1 MDNSCIPFSTETTMS
16 PSHADSSR
24 IDNAA
29 EDSQQLFPSAQ
40 EIDLQT
46 ILSAWNSATDRLQ
59 KTHEALSAEI
69 ARLTAELEA
78 KNHELARKNRLA
90 DLGQMAA
97 HVAHEVRNGLVPMKL
112 YLSLLRRRLISDTS
126 SVETLD
132 KVTSSLATVE
142 ATVSDL
148 LHFSTQRDPS
158 IAAFDLKHLIAQ
170 VCDSIA
176 PQLDAQG
183 ITTTLLLENHGTFH
197 ADQEMLRRA
206 LLNLLL
212 NSLDVMP
219 EGGTL
224 TIETSTDTS
233 GTTLSVR
240 DSGPGISEDH
250 LQHLFEPFFTTKNTG
265 TGLGLAIVDRVVQ
278 AHGGYISVNNA
289 SSGGAIFT
297 LHFPR
302 RGEELAA

>member
-1 MDNSCIPFSTETTMS
+1 MNPEILPFENGSLASQEMTS
-16 PSHADSSR
+16 PLPA
-24 IDNAA
+24 
-29 EDSQQLFPSAQ
+29 AQ

-46 ILSAWNSATDRLQ
+46 ILAAWNSATDRLQ

-112 YLSLLRRRLISDTS
+112 YLSLLRRRLASDAGS
-126 SVETLD
+126 LETVN
-132 KVTSSLATVE
+132 KVVSSLSTVE

-158 IAAFDLKHLIAQ
+158 VGPLDLKNLIAQ

-176 PQLDAQG
+176 PQISAQG
-183 ITTTLLLENHGTFH
+183 ITTALILEDHGPFD

-219 EGGTL
+219 SGGTL
-224 TIETSTDTS
+224 TISTSTDDS
-233 GTTLSVR
+233 GTTIHVQ
-240 DSGPGISEDH
+240 DSGPGISAEH
-250 LQHLFEPFFTTKNTG
+250 IQHLFEPFFTTKNTG

-289 SSGGAIFT
+289 AEGGAIFS

-302 RGEELAA
+302 RREELAA

>member
-1 MDNSCIPFSTETTMS
+1 MNPQAASLD
-16 PSHADSSR
+16 ASSLM
-24 IDNAA
+24 AFPA
-29 EDSQQLFPSAQ
+29 ERSSLPAPTAQ
-40 EIDLQT
+40 EIELQT
-46 ILSAWNSATDRLQ
+46 ILVAWNTATDRLQ

-112 YLSLLRRRLISDTS
+112 YLSLLRRNLTQDVRST
-126 SVETLD
+126 ETLD
-132 KVTSSLATVE
+132 KVTSGLAAVE

-148 LHFSTQRDPS
+148 LHFSTQKDPCVGPL
-158 IAAFDLKHLIAQ
+158 DLKHLISQ
-170 VCDSIA
+170 VCDSLA
-176 PQLDAQG
+176 PQISAQG
-183 ITTTLLLENHGTFH
+183 ITTALVLENQGTFR

-224 TIETSTDTS
+224 SITTFSDAISTTIIVSDT
-233 GTTLSVR
+233 
-240 DSGPGISEDH
+240 GPGIADEH
-250 LQHLFEPFFTTKNTG
+250 LQHLLEPFFTTKSTG

-278 AHGGYISVNNA
+278 AHGGFLTVQNSVN
-289 SSGGAIFT
+289 GGAAFA

-302 RGEELAA
+302 RPEESAS